1 MMPGYARA
9 GGSILGQDRDVRGDA
24 GQRTEPV
31 TWAVVSR
38 SLRAVFGFAQ
48 EDWAAW
54 LDVSRKTV
62 QRWERGTAAPDDR
75 VEASLVE
82 FCIKRG
88 VFDRARRSGVSI
100 GVGSIVELCDVVSA
114 ARRARPARVGPLSAA
129 PAEGSVLLGRAEAL
143 ADLHRLL
150 GEFRL
155 VTVTGPGGVG
165 KTTLARAAR
174 TPGKRILVELATV
187 RDPELVL
194 GEIAAQ
200 LGVREHGGRTIRD
213 GVVQRLDN
221 GSTSLVLDNLEHLP
235 QAFPIVDDLLASCPE
250 LRILAT
256 SRAPLGL
263 HGEAELRLTPLGFD
277 GPDSD
282 SVALFLDRARL
293 ADPAIRFGPLEMG
306 LVVEVCA
313 RLDGLPLAI
322 ELGAARLRSIA
333 LVDMHARIDRSLK
346 LLGRGPR
353 NQPTHQQSL
362 RESLRWSYE
371 LLGEDQARLF
381 LQLGCLVGGCT
392 LDVAEYL
399 GADEALDDLATLVES
414 SLVYRDGLRYRLL
427 ETAREFCVETAHSTG
442 VEDEINE
449 TFTTWATSFAIEQA
463 GRMRGPHAPASL
475 AAMASEYANLREA
488 LQRLLARD
496 DGARAH
502 QLAAALSGFWDGRS
516 LIAEARRSLELTLA
530 TSGAHPVQRAT
541 LLNWLAYFC
550 TLQNDLTTASR
561 HALESLS
568 VWEEREIHAGIGYA
582 RLVLGRVA
590 AEQDRLDD
598 AITELAASEQHLD
611 QAGDTWGTVRPINA
625 LGEVERVR
633 GQFEAARAH
642 HLRALAICQQ
652 LGEQTSLP
660 SILCDIAH
668 VSLDL
673 GDTSSA
679 SEAAEEA
686 IAIATQLEN
695 MVGITNALDAL
706 GRCRVAQGDPG
717 NAVELW
723 AAAQLLHQQL
733 GLPVERRDQ
742 PALARDLD
750 AAKTGLGPDRFA
762 QHWDTATQSPR
773 VWFRPVSQDLR

>member
-1 MMPGYARA
+1 
-9 GGSILGQDRDVRGDA
+9 VRGDV
-24 GQRTEPV
+24 GQATEPV
-31 TWAVVSR
+31 TWAFVSR
-38 SLRAVFGFAQ
+38 ALRTVFGFAQ

-54 LDVSRKTV
+54 MNVSRKTV

-75 VEASLVE
+75 VEASLVQ
-82 FCIKRG
+82 FCVERG
-88 VFDRARRSGVSI
+88 VFDRAHRTGVSI
-100 GVGSIVELCDVVSA
+100 GVGGIDELCDVVSA
-114 ARRARPARVGPLSAA
+114 ARRARQSRVGPLSVA
-129 PAEGSVLLGRAEAL
+129 PAAGSVLLGRADAL

-150 GEFRL
+150 AESRL

-174 TPGKRILVELATV
+174 VPGRRILVELAAV

-194 GEIAAQ
+194 GEIASQ

-213 GVVQRLDN
+213 GVVQGLDERP
-221 GSTSLVLDNLEHLP
+221 TSLILDNLEHLP
-235 QAFPIVDDLLASCPE
+235 QAFPIVDDLLATCPGV
-250 LRILAT
+250 RILAT

-263 HGEAELRLTPLGFD
+263 PGEAELRLTPLGFD
-277 GPDSD
+277 GPGSD
-282 SVALFLDRARL
+282 SVALFVDRARL
-293 ADPAIRFGPLEMG
+293 ADPAIHFGPLELG

-333 LVDMHARIDRSLK
+333 LVDLHARIDRSLK

-371 LLGEDQARLF
+371 LLGEEPARLF

-392 LDVAEYL
+392 LDVAEHF
-399 GADEALDDLATLVES
+399 GADDALDDLATLVES

-427 ETAREFCVETAHSTG
+427 ETAREFTVETAHSTG
-442 VEDEINE
+442 VEAELNE
-449 TFTTWATSFAIEQA
+449 TFTTWATNFAIEQA
-463 GRMRGPHAPASL
+463 SRTRGPRALESL
-475 AAMASEYANLREA
+475 SAMASEYANLREA
-488 LQRLLARD
+488 LQRLLTQD
-496 DGARAH
+496 DGARAY
-502 QLAAALSGFWDGRS
+502 QLTAALAGFWDGRS
-516 LIAEARRSLELTLA
+516 LIAEARRSIELTLS

-550 TLQNDLTTASR
+550 TLQNDLTAASR
-561 HALESLS
+561 HALEALS
-568 VWEEREIHAGIGYA
+568 VWEAREIHDGIGYA

-598 AITELAASEQHLD
+598 AIIELAASEQHLD
-611 QAGDTWGTVRPINA
+611 QAGDTWGMVRPINA

-633 GQFEAARAH
+633 GRFEAARAH
-642 HLRALAICQQ
+642 HLRALAICRQ
-652 LGEQTSLP
+652 LGDQTSLP

-668 VSLDL
+668 VSLDV
-673 GDTSSA
+673 GDTGSA
-679 SEAAEEA
+679 CEAADEA
-686 IAIATQLEN
+686 MAIATELEN

-717 NAVELW
+717 TAIELW
-723 AAAQLLHQQL
+723 AEAHELHQQL

-742 PALARDLD
+742 PGLTRDLD
-750 AAKTGLGPDRFA
+750 SARTSLGAERFA
-762 QHWDTATQSPR
+762 YHWDTGTQSCR
-773 VWFRPVSQDLR
+773 VRTLAEQGLHRGRGGT